1 MANSSFIREAKN
13 LILSQLQDDDEIV
26 NCLGLNP
33 SEDRDNLIYT
43 RLFPHYYNPI
53 TETEVKTYIM
63 MEVEIPEMKTRYL
76 NGVNKNVIY
85 PRITIGIICHQSD
98 MRLQLPKT
106 SAVRTDYIA
115 ELIVNKYNGKD
126 LLGLKNLEL
135 VSDEAPPVNDTYR
148 SRVLVFKGAD
158 FNDSYCG

>member
-1 MANSSFIREAKN
+1 MANSTFIREAKN

-26 NCLGLNP
+26 KCLGLNP

-43 RLFPHYYNPI
+43 RLFPHYFMPA
-53 TETEVKTYIM
+53 TESEVKTYILV
-63 MEVEIPEMKTRYL
+63 EVEIPEMRTHYL
-76 NGVNKNVIY
+76 NGVNKNVVY
-85 PRITIGIICHQSD
+85 PIITFYVLCHQSD
-98 MRLQLPKT
+98 MRLRLPKT

-115 ELIVNKYNGKD
+115 ELIDNKYNGKD

-135 VSDEAPPVNDTYR
+135 ISNTAHNLSDTYR
-148 SRVLVFKGAD
+148 YRQLVFKGAD